1 MRSLAERR
9 FNLQSCEEQQTI
21 AIKTGRGCEMNSQS
35 CAWVDRFHRYLQTE
49 RRVSPHTS
57 SAYALDV
64 AALVAFCD
72 RSGLND
78 WPDVK
83 PSDVRTF
90 AARSYARGLSPLSV
104 RRRLAA
110 VRTFMRFLVRERAV
124 EGDPTV
130 GIMPPRAGRHLPR
143 VLDVD
148 QMGRLLDIHEDDA
161 LAVRDKAIME
171 LLFSSA
177 LRVAELVQL
186 NCFDLDFAGGMVKVL
201 GKGNTERIVPVGSYA
216 LTALRDWLQR
226 RVKIAQADE
235 PALFVGRWGGR
246 LRVRNVQTRI
256 AYWARRQSIEIH
268 VYPHV
273 FRHACATHVLERC
286 RDLRAVQE
294 LLGHVSIS
302 TTAIYTHM
310 DFEYL
315 ARVYR
320 AAHPRAARRT
330 ICHIWA
336 KRSDVAI
343 PRTWLADAANSEW
356 HGPPAV
362 QMELFRCLDNLLP
375 SPEQRQ

>member
-1 MRSLAERR
+1 MD
-9 FNLQSCEEQQTI
+9 
-21 AIKTGRGCEMNSQS
+21 SQAR
-35 CAWVDRFHRYLQTE
+35 AWVDRFHQYLQTE

-64 AALVAFCD
+64 AALVTFCD
-72 RSGLND
+72 RSKLDD
-78 WPDVK
+78 WPQVK

-90 AARSYARGLSPLSV
+90 AAKSYAGGLSPLSV
-104 RRRLAA
+104 RRRLSA
-110 VRTFMRFLVRERAV
+110 VRTFLRFLVRERVIEA
-124 EGDPTV
+124 DATV

-143 VLDVD
+143 ILDVD

-171 LLFSSA
+171 LFYSSA

-186 NCFDLDFAGGMVKVL
+186 NYLDVDFAGGEVRVL
-201 GKGNTERIVPVGSYA
+201 GKGNFERIVPVGSYA
-216 LTALRDWLQR
+216 LAALRDWLQR
-226 RVKIAQADE
+226 RVKMAERDE
-235 PALFVGRWGGR
+235 LALFVGRWGRR
-246 LRVRNVQTRI
+246 LRSRNVQVRV
-256 AYWARRQSIEIH
+256 AYWARHQGIEIH
-268 VYPHV
+268 VHPHV

-336 KRSDVAI
+336 KVSDVAI
-343 PRTWLADAANSEW
+343 AKPGTRSSWVSDAANGEW
-356 HGPPAV
+356 HGPPAA
-362 QMELFRCLDNLLP
+362 QLELFRCLDNLML
-375 SPEQRQ
+375 SADRRQ

>member
-1 MRSLAERR
+1 MD
-9 FNLQSCEEQQTI
+9 
-21 AIKTGRGCEMNSQS
+21 SQAR
-35 CAWVDRFHRYLQTE
+35 AWVDRFNQYLQTE

-64 AALVAFCD
+64 AALIAFCD
-72 RSGLND
+72 RSGLDD
-78 WPDVK
+78 WPEVK

-90 AARSYARGLSPLSV
+90 AARSYAGGLSPLSV
-104 RRRLAA
+104 RRRLSAI
-110 VRTFMRFLVRERAV
+110 RTFMRFLVRERV
-124 EGDPTV
+124 IEGDAAV
-130 GIMPPRAGRHLPR
+130 GVTPPRAGRYLPR
-143 VLDVD
+143 ILDVD

-171 LLFSSA
+171 LLYSSA

-186 NCFDLDFAGGMVKVL
+186 NCLDVDFAGGVVRVL
-201 GKGNTERIVPVGSYA
+201 GKGNVERIVPVGSYA

-226 RVKIAQADE
+226 RVKIAQANE
-235 PALFVGRWGGR
+235 PALFVGRWGGG

-256 AYWARRQSIEIH
+256 AYWARRQGIEIH
-268 VYPHV
+268 VHPHV

-320 AAHPRAARRT
+320 AAHPRAARGT
-330 ICHIWA
+330 LCHIWA
-336 KRSDVAI
+336 KVSDVAI
-343 PRTWLADAANSEW
+343 AKFGTSSSWLSGAANAEW
-356 HGPPAV
+356 YGPPAT
-362 QMELFRCLDNLLP
+362 QMELFRLP
-375 SPEQRQ
+375 GQFDAVR

>member
-1 MRSLAERR
+1 
-9 FNLQSCEEQQTI
+9 
-21 AIKTGRGCEMNSQS
+21 MNIQAR
-35 CAWVDRFHRYLQTE
+35 AWVDRFHRYLQTE

-72 RSGLND
+72 RSGLSD
-78 WPDVK
+78 WSEVK
-83 PSDVRTF
+83 PCDVRTF
-90 AARSYARGLSPLSV
+90 AARSYAGGLSPLSV
-104 RRRLAA
+104 RRRLSA
-110 VRTFMRFLVRERAV
+110 VRTFMRFLIRESAV
-124 EGDPTV
+124 VSDPTV
-130 GIMPPRAGRHLPR
+130 GIMPQRAGRHLPR
-143 VLDVD
+143 ILDVD
-148 QMGRLLDIHEDDA
+148 QMGRLLDIHENDT

-171 LLFSSA
+171 LLYSSA

-186 NCFDLDFAGGMVKVL
+186 NCLDVDFADGMIRVL
-201 GKGNTERIVPVGSYA
+201 GKGNVERIVPVGSYA
-216 LTALRDWLQR
+216 LAALQNWLR
-226 RVKIAQADE
+226 LRVTIAQRDE
-235 PALFVGRWGGR
+235 LALFVGRWGQR
-246 LRVRNVQTRI
+246 LRVRNVQTRV
-256 AYWARRQSIEIH
+256 AYWARRQRIEIH
-268 VYPHV
+268 VHPHV

-336 KRSDVAI
+336 KASDVAI
-343 PRTWLADAANSEW
+343 AMPGSISSSWLSDAANGEW
-356 HGPPAV
+356 YGPPGM
-362 QMELFRCLDNLLP
+362 QMELFRCLDNLMR
-375 SPEQRQ
+375 SADQRQ